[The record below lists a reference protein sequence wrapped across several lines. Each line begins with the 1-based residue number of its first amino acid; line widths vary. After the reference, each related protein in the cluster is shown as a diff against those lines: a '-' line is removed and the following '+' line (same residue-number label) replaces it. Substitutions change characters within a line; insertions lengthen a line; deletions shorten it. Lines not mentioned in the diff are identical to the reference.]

1 MSAPATV
8 LHKVKLAKSPAN
20 LHHRALPPLPADYRR
35 WLKEREEES
44 FERGRAQAEQG
55 LAAQIVSQRQE
66 MVQLQNGVLK
76 AINDAVSQVV
86 RDTERTLVEIAL
98 ATASRLV
105 SSLPISAEVVEAAI
119 REALTQVEE
128 TANVHVLLHAE
139 DLALLRSSDSELVA
153 DAGSGRLRLTSSP
166 EVTRGGCV
174 VRTHFGE
181 VDARR
186 ETKLEQVRKALTE

>member
-20 LHHRALPPLPADYRR
+20 LHHCALPPLPADYRR

-105 SSLPISAEVVEAAI
+105 SGLPISAEVVEAAI

-128 TANVHVLLHAE
+128 TANVPE
-139 DLALLRSSDSELVA
+139 QRFGTRGGRGLRPAAA
-153 DAGSGRLRLTSSP
+153 DFLAGSYAGRLRGAHSFW
-166 EVTRGGCV
+166 RGGC
-174 VRTHFGE
+174 
-181 VDARR
+181 A
-186 ETKLEQVRKALTE
+186 A